1 MMSGNSS
8 SIVVTIFIVGGMI
21 GGLMG
26 GTVADKIGRTKAL
39 LYNNA
44 LGFCGIVAMFIPK
57 YLDIGMGAYY
67 LFTVI
72 LLLCI
77 SFAIHLHGGCVPG
90 SVCMN

>member
-1 MMSGNSS
+1 MMRGNSS

-39 LYNNA
+39 LYNNV

-72 LLLCI
+72 LFL
-77 SFAIHLHGGCVPG
+77 
-90 SVCMN
+90 